1 MAVRIIVG
9 AQWGDEGK
17 GKIVDLLSAKADL
30 VARYQGGA
38 NAGHT
43 VVIAGTKYVLHL
55 IPSGILNEN
64 TVCVVGNGVVVDPV
78 ALMDEIKLLESMG
91 IKVAGRLFVSHRAHL
106 ILPYH
111 KLLDEAKETGNTQD
125 PIGTTGRGIGPA
137 YVDKMNRVGIR
148 ILDLLDRKIFEKKL
162 RRNILEK
169 NKILT
174 NIYQVDGLD
183 VDKIVEEYLDFDQ
196 KITPYIKDVSL
207 ILDRFVKEGKEVL
220 LEGAQGTLL
229 DIDFGT
235 YPYVTSSSPTSGGAC
250 SGVGIGP
257 TCIDDVLGV
266 IKAYTTR
273 VGLGPFPTEFTGT
286 DVNLQELGNEFGAT
300 TGRPR
305 RCGWFDAIIAGYS
318 ARVNGISSFVLTKL
332 DVLDSLETIKIC
344 VAYKYNG
351 KTITSFPSD
360 MHILRNCE
368 PVYETYPGWR
378 TPTTQI
384 HHYADLPRQ
393 ARNYVGAIEKLSK
406 TKISIVSVG
415 SGREQTIIR

>member
-38 NAGHT
+38 NSGHT